1 MQIKR
6 KGETESKKEEKN
18 KEKGRKKEEK
28 KERGKGR
35 QRGEG
40 ERAPV
45 ARRSRAPY
53 PGSPSA
59 FRRGRGLGAFKG
71 F

>member
-6 KGETESKKEEKN
+6 KGDTESEKEGKKQRKRE
-18 KEKGRKKEEK
+18 KEKTG
-28 KERGKGR
+28 ERKGR
-35 QRGEG
+35 QRGDG
-40 ERAPV
+40 ERAPA